1 MGIPRSR
8 RIKKNW
14 KGVERKI
21 NGKRKRRN
29 RVQGVP
35 RPRQKPRQGKVREGK
50 GKRKRGAVYRGY
62 HARGGNKTKE
72 GKERNKNKGA
82 GEHGTGVLRS
92 RHKKNR

>member
-1 MGIPRSR
+1 MAIPRSR
-8 RIKKNW
+8 RITKTW
-14 KGVERKI
+14 KGVERKR
-21 NGKRKRRN
+21 NGKRKRGN

-35 RPRQKPRQGKVREGK
+35 RPRRKPRQGKVREGK
-50 GKRKRGAVYRGY
+50 GKRKRGDYHVRGV
-62 HARGGNKTKE
+62 NKIKE